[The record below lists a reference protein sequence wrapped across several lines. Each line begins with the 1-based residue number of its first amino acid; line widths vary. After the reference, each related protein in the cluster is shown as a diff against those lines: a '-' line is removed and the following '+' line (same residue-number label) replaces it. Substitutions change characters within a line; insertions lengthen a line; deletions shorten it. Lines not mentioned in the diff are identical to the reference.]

1 MLDLGRFFE
10 NADDDAMLG
19 DVGSQ
24 SVIFD
29 RYRELTLI
37 CTRLDQIGAE
47 HGAVETRPHEFDE
60 LWQRRLALV
69 RDIVDAPATK
79 IRDAVFKTRLLT
91 SFLADGELRL
101 ALTCQCVE
109 DCDRALVVEGETER
123 GLKALEP
130 DLWNACERVRESL
143 AVAPTDGTALPES
156 WWRELQDGVWAIA
169 RHLALTPVGLRA
181 KGEIF
186 HELWLFAEETELWG
200 ALQMSYLRDFDAL
213 AAARLS
219 DEGFA
224 RAQRKAG

>member
-1 MLDLGRFFE
+1 MPGLDRFSE
-10 NADDDAMLG
+10 NAG
-19 DVGSQ
+19 DGPMSCD
-24 SVIFD
+24 SASFGVIFD
-29 RYRELTLI
+29 RYREFLSI
-37 CTRLDQIGAE
+37 GTRLDQIEAE
-47 HGAVETRPHEFDE
+47 HGAARTRPSEFDD

-69 RDIVDAPATK
+69 RDIVYAPATK

-101 ALTCQCVE
+101 ALTSQCVE
-109 DCDRALVVEGETER
+109 DCDRALVVEGETDR
-123 GLKALEP
+123 DFKALEP
-130 DLWNACERVRESL
+130 KLWNACERVRESL

-156 WWRELQDGVWAIA
+156 WWRDLKNGVLAIA
-169 RHLALTPVGLRA
+169 RHQALTAVGLRA

-224 RAQRKAG
+224 RARRKAG

>member
-1 MLDLGRFFE
+1 MALR
-10 NADDDAMLG
+10 
-19 DVGSQ
+19 
-24 SVIFD
+24 
-29 RYRELTLI
+29 
-37 CTRLDQIGAE
+37 
-47 HGAVETRPHEFDE
+47 ETRPSEFDD

-69 RDIVDAPATK
+69 RDIVYAPATK
-79 IRDAVFKTRLLT
+79 IREAVFKTRLLT

-101 ALTCQCVE
+101 ALTSQCVE
-109 DCDRALVVEGETER
+109 DCDRALVVEGETDR
-123 GLKALEP
+123 DFKALEP
-130 DLWNACERVRESL
+130 KLWNACERVRESL

-156 WWRELQDGVWAIA
+156 WWRDLKNGVLAIA
-169 RHLALTPVGLRA
+169 RHQALTAVGLRA

-224 RAQRKAG
+224 RARRKAG